1 MPTNCDAGVVRDGSI
16 LKLGSYGRK
25 VNSKGM
31 KKYLK
36 FGVLIAIIL
45 GALGWLAVG
54 GISDTKTYYKTISEL
69 NQMGDQAKDKRLRV
83 GGDVAANSIVREGA
97 NVTFTM
103 AQEKLQLKVVYEG
116 TEPLPDTFKP
126 GAQALADGRLG
137 ADGVFH
143 AKKIQAKC
151 ASKYEAAPQMK
162 GNANP
167 AVRSS

>member
-1 MPTNCDAGVVRDGSI
+1 MGE
-16 LKLGSYGRK
+16 
-25 VNSKGM
+25 GM
-31 KKYLK
+31 KNYFK

-69 NQMGDQAKDKRLRV
+69 NQMGEQAKDKRLRV
-83 GGDVAANSIVREGA
+83 GGDVAANSIVRDGA

-126 GAQALADGRLG
+126 GAQALADGKLG

-151 ASKYEAAPQMK
+151 ASKYEAAPQVK
-162 GNANP
+162 GNP
-167 AVRSS
+167 SVRSS